1 MLIQNPVKHLRWN
14 VLAVDY
20 FRKFLQSYMFDRVL
34 NMPVDY
40 LSSFVLV
47 IRGIHAKVVVYAKL
61 IIVFTLN

>member
-1 MLIQNPVKHLRWN
+1 M
-14 VLAVDY
+14 DY
-20 FRKFLQSYMFDRVL
+20 FRKTLQSYMFDRVL
-34 NMPVDY
+34 NMPVNY